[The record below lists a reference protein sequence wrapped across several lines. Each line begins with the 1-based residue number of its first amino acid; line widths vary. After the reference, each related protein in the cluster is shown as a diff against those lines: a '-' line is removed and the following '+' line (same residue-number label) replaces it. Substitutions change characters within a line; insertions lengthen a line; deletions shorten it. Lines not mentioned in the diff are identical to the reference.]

1 MTPNNLSGFWFLFCI
16 FQNIAAFE
24 YYLTGELTIFV
35 KQIDVGLGV
44 FYVRTSADQVNGNR
58 TKRATGSGY
67 SAGAAAYSP
76 RVWNETAKA
85 WVLSPDVEV
94 GGPVRL

>member
-1 MTPNNLSGFWFLFCI
+1 MS
-16 FQNIAAFE
+16 
-24 YYLTGELTIFV
+24 IFV
-35 KQIDVGLGV
+35 REQDVGLGP
-44 FYVRTSADQVNGNR
+44 FYVHMSADQVNGTR